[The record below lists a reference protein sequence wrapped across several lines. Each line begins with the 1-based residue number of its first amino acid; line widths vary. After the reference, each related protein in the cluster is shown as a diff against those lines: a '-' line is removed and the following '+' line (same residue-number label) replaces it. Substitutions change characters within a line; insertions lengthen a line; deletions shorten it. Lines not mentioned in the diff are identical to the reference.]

1 MRTRWRDIFNI
12 PNLLGYLRLLL
23 LPVICWQYLQGSH
36 WVAMGLIAL
45 SGITDFLDG
54 YIARRFQMV
63 TQWGKALDPI
73 ADKVTQ
79 VVLAL
84 MLMMRVAPARALFAI
99 LLIKESAMGVANLLL
114 MPSGNRLDGAMWFG
128 KVSTAALYVGLVAL
142 IALPQMPPWMQTL
155 LVAVCSA
162 LLLLSAAL
170 YVPVFAHKFK
180 QAREQSAARRGACH
194 DTKQT

>member
-1 MRTRWRDIFNI
+1 MTAISPAGSRWS
-12 PNLLGYLRLLL
+12 P
-23 LPVICWQYLQGSH
+23 
-36 WVAMGLIAL
+36 
-45 SGITDFLDG
+45 SG
-54 YIARRFQMV
+54 
-63 TQWGKALDPI
+63 GKALDPI
-73 ADKVTQ
+73 ADKITQ
-79 VVLAL
+79 VLAL

-142 IALPQMPPWMQTL
+142 IALPQMPPWTQTL

-170 YVPVFAHKFK
+170 YVPVFAHNLN
-180 QAREQSAARRGACH
+180 RRASSPPRAEERAMIRSKPERLGRPTASPGG
-194 DTKQT
+194 